1 MKNQN
6 RTFLALLMRWGPF
19 LIITALFLLAPQ
31 FISPFRLSQLGKF
44 LTFAIIAVG
53 LDLIWGYGG
62 MMSLGQGLFFSLGAY
77 GFAMY
82 LKLLASGDKIPDFM
96 FWSGLTELPW
106 FWAPFSN
113 PLFAVVAALVI
124 PSLIAAIVGYFIFR
138 SRVQGVYFSIITQA
152 LTLLTSIWFVG
163 QQAYTGGTNGI
174 TNLGSAKFF
183 GQSLLSTGVQTGFY
197 LATVICLALVYVLA
211 RWVTDSRFGRL
222 LIALRDDEARVRF
235 LGYDPV
241 LIKTLVFTLSAGIAA
256 LAGVLFVPQVGIIS
270 PANMGVV
277 PSIEMVIWVALGG
290 RGTLIGAIVGALVVN
305 FGRSYFSET
314 YPEIW
319 QYFLGLLFVAVVLL
333 FPAGIVGSLMQGF
346 NWLRIRIQGEPM
358 SDMTEYGTTPYRPI
372 TLGHSAS
379 NLSAP
384 AAPAATST
392 STATSATASA
402 TVSSTSSTTATA
414 KGGS

>member
-1 MKNQN
+1 
-6 RTFLALLMRWGPF
+6 MRWGPF
-19 LIITALFLLAPQ
+19 LVATALLLLAPQ
-31 FISPFRLSQLGKF
+31 YLSPFRLSQLGKF

-82 LKLLASGDKIPDFM
+82 LKLVASGDKIPDFM

-113 PLFAVVAALVI
+113 PIFAVLAALIV
-124 PSLIAAIVGYFIFR
+124 PSLVAAIVGFFIFR
-138 SRVQGVYFSIITQA
+138 SRVQGVYFAIITQA

-174 TNLGSAKFF
+174 TNLGGAKLF
-183 GQSLLSTGVQTGFY
+183 GQSLLSPGVQTSFY
-197 LATVICLALVYVLA
+197 IATVICLALVYVLA
-211 RWVTDSRFGRL
+211 RQMTDSRFGRL

-241 LIKTLVFTLSAGIAA
+241 IVKTLVLTISAFIAA

-290 RGTLIGAIVGALVVN
+290 RGTLVGAIVGALVVN
-305 FGRSYFSET
+305 YGRSYFSET

-333 FPAGIVGSLMQGF
+333 FPRGIVGSLIDGF
-346 NWLRIRIQGEPM
+346 NWLYIRLSGQPLGE
-358 SDMTEYGTTPYRPI
+358 MTEYGTAPYRPRETVTTI
-372 TLGHSAS
+372 
-379 NLSAP
+379 P
-384 AAPAATST
+384 KPTST
-392 STATSATASA
+392 HSPSFFRRES
-402 TVSSTSSTTATA
+402 
-414 KGGS
+414 